1 MSDAYSDLDRYL
13 ITTDEAYEDFFARRE
28 AFMRLLG
35 EPVFLEDFGIPD
47 IVFFIFPDGT
57 EGELGFG
64 MTCPISPQR
73 WDAGISGGRTAS

>member
-1 MSDAYSDLDRYL
+1 
-13 ITTDEAYEDFFARRE
+13 
-28 AFMRLLG
+28 MRLLG